1 MIHVILENLTS
12 GLTKPCVMDIKPGV
26 RTWPPEATLD
36 KIARASAKCPG
47 TKIPFGFGV
56 QGMALHTDKGLK
68 RIDKKFG
75 HALDATTVHTIL
87 ENYLGIRS
95 EENINLAKSFLEKM
109 KDLEKF
115 FESQTVFHNWGCSML
130 FLYDHGNASS
140 AQVRLIDF
148 VHAFPGNG
156 EIDEGFL
163 FGLQNVRI
171 LFEEFI
177 EGN

>member
-1 MIHVILENLTS
+1 MNDIFLENLTS

-26 RTWPPEATLD
+26 RTWPPEATLE

-56 QGMALHTDKGLK
+56 QGMALHTDQGLK

-75 HALDATTVHTIL
+75 HALDATTVHKIL
-87 ENYLGIRS
+87 ENYLGDRS
-95 EENINLAKSFLEKM
+95 EENLNLAKSFLKKM

-115 FESQTVFHNWGCSML
+115 FESQTVFHNFGCSML
-130 FLYDHGNASS
+130 FLYDHGNAAS

-156 EIDEGFL
+156 IIDEGFL
-163 FGLQNVRI
+163 FGLKNVRI
-171 LFEEFI
+171 LFEEYI
-177 EGN
+177 EGS